1 MGARPVALLDGLR
14 FGAPDNHFE
23 RAVAG
28 IAMYGNSVGVP
39 TVGGDTVFDPAYADN
54 CLVNAMCVGLLPT
67 ERVLRARA
75 TGTGNVVFLYGA
87 TTGRDGIG
95 GASVLASQ
103 ELGEE
108 DADKRPSVQ
117 IGDPFTGKKLIESSL
132 ELVERGLVESLQD
145 LGAAGLASS
154 LTEMARGGGGIDV
167 HLDRVPLREE
177 EMEPWEIIISESQER
192 MVAVVRPENV
202 AAVEEVCAR
211 WELDHAAIG
220 VVTDSGELLAYIEGD
235 LVGAIPAAYLTD
247 EAPRYEV
254 PRRPRPAA
262 EPAPAPPGPSTDR
275 ALLELLAS
283 PNVRSRAW
291 IFRRYD
297 HLVGSRT
304 VRRPGL
310 DAAVLR
316 LRPSFRGLALSLD
329 GSGRIARLDPHTG
342 GALAVLEAARNV
354 ACAGGEPLA
363 ITDCLNFGNP
373 EKPEIAWELAEA
385 IEGMSAACEALGI
398 PVVSGNVSL
407 YNETDGRAI
416 HPTPVVGCV
425 GLVPD
430 VRTIP
435 STWREGD
442 AIYLVGTP
450 SLSLDGSEY
459 QALYGELAGR
469 PAALD
474 LSAEAEL
481 IRSLYETAPQCSLV
495 HDASEGGL
503 AVALAEAA
511 IASGIGA
518 ALDLPDDSLALFGE
532 GGGQAI
538 LACTPS
544 LQQTVA
550 KSLGNVPVR
559 LLGAVG
565 GATLLGVEIE
575 ELRQAWEVTE

>member
-1 MGARPVALLDGLR
+1 
-14 FGAPDNHFE
+14 
-23 RAVAG
+23 
-28 IAMYGNSVGVP
+28 
-39 TVGGDTVFDPAYADN
+39 
-54 CLVNAMCVGLLPT
+54 MCVGLLPT
-67 ERVLRARA
+67 ERVLKAQARGA
-75 TGTGNVVFLYGA
+75 GNVVFLYGA

-103 ELGEE
+103 ELGED

-145 LGAAGLASS
+145 CGAAGLASS
-154 LTEMARGGGGIDV
+154 LAEMARGGGGIDV

-177 EMEPWEIIISESQER
+177 EMEPWEIMISESQER
-192 MVAVVRPENV
+192 MVAVVRPEQLP
-202 AAVEEVCAR
+202 AVEELCER

-220 VVTDSGELLAYIEGD
+220 EVTDTGELRAFFDGD
-235 LVGAIPAAYLTD
+235 LVGAIAAEHLTD

-254 PRRPRPAA
+254 PRQPRAPA
-262 EPAPAPPGPSTDR
+262 EPASPPVGPPTER

-283 PNVRSRAW
+283 PNIRSRAW
-291 IFRRYD
+291 IYRRYD

-316 LRPSFRGLALSLD
+316 LLPSYRGLAISLD
-329 GSGRIARLDPHTG
+329 ASGRMARLDPNTG

-385 IEGMSAACEALGI
+385 IEGMAAACEALEI

-416 HPTPVVGCV
+416 HPTPAVGCV

-430 VRTIP
+430 VRQIP
-435 STWREGD
+435 GSWREGD
-442 AIYLVGTP
+442 AIYLAGEP
-450 SLSLDGSEY
+450 QLAFDGSEY
-459 QALYGELAGR
+459 QALYGDLEGR
-469 PAALD
+469 PAPLD
-474 LSAEAEL
+474 LSAEAKV
-481 IRSLYETAPQCSLV
+481 IRALFEAAPACSLV

-511 IASGIGA
+511 IASGLGA
-518 ALDLPDDSLALFGE
+518 ELELPDEALVLFGE

-538 LACTPS
+538 LAS
-544 LQQTVA
+544 EQD
-550 KSLGNVPVR
+550 LGFPR
-559 LLGAVG
+559 IGTVG
-565 GATLLGVEIE
+565 GATLLGVPVEQ
-575 ELRQAWEVTE
+575 LRQSWEVTS

>member
-1 MGARPVALLDGLR
+1 MGARPIALLDGLR
-14 FGAPDNHFE
+14 FGQPDDHFE

-28 IAMYGNSVGVP
+28 IANYGNSVGVP

-67 ERVLRARA
+67 ERVLSARA
-75 TGTGNVVFLYGA
+75 TGAGNVVFLYGA

-117 IGDPFTGKKLIESSL
+117 IGDPFTGNKLIESSL

-154 LTEMARGGGGIDV
+154 LSEMARGGGGIDV

-177 EMEPWEIIISESQER
+177 DLEPWEIVISESQER
-192 MVAVVRPENV
+192 MVAVIRPENV
-202 AAVEEVCAR
+202 PAVQEVCAR
-211 WELDHAAIG
+211 WELDYAAIG
-220 VVTDSGELLAYIEGD
+220 EVTDTGELRAYFDDE

-247 EAPRYEV
+247 EAPRYDV
-254 PRRPRPAA
+254 PRQPRAAADPAA
-262 EPAPAPPGPSTDR
+262 TPTGPPTNR

-283 PNVRSRAW
+283 PSLRSRAW

-316 LRPSFRGLALSLD
+316 LRPSFRGLAVSLD
-329 GSGRIARLDPHTG
+329 GSGRVARLDPHTG

-385 IEGMSAACEALGI
+385 IEGMAAACEALGI

-430 VRTIP
+430 VRRIP
-435 STWREGD
+435 STWRDGD
-442 AIYLVGTP
+442 AIYLAGKP
-450 SLSLDGSEY
+450 SLAFDGSEY
-459 QALYGELAGR
+459 QALYGDLAGR
-469 PAALD
+469 PAPLD
-474 LSAEAEL
+474 LTAEAEL
-481 IRSLYETAPQCSLV
+481 IRFLHETAPRCSLV
-495 HDASEGGL
+495 HDVSEGGL
-503 AVALAEAA
+503 AIALAEAA
-511 IASGIGA
+511 IESGIGA
-518 ALDLPDDSLALFGE
+518 ELDLPDDALTLFGE

-538 LACTPS
+538 LASSEELDLPRIGS
-544 LQQTVA
+544 
-550 KSLGNVPVR
+550 
-559 LLGAVG
+559 VG
-565 GATLLGVEIE
+565 GDSLLGVPIE
-575 ELRQAWEVTE
+575 DLRQAYEVTT